1 MMQSSGPAQPPPLPQ
16 AVRRGRPPAPI
27 SPDAGPSHRAWLEP
41 VRSVLF
47 ASGLTLDD
55 LVERSGYSKTRIS
68 ELLRGNGNYP
78 LWEITFSVTRALG
91 LPTQPLRRLWTAAA
105 REAHKDSDWIHRS
118 IEQVAHAGEKPP
130 LPYQAFTEAVQGT
143 YTEYARA
150 FLLTDRRARWVVC
163 ETFDILWICW
173 DEAAA
178 SANIN
183 RYAWSLFRSRV
194 MIRAARRADG
204 HPDLRA
210 AVFSTRAVHDHTS
223 NPGHLVALTEL
234 IDLFDAINRLPDDQM
249 DLAVLQYLCG
259 TPVADS
265 AHLLGITPALAH
277 AADHHARVTVEA
289 LLNTP
294 TTE

>member
-1 MMQSSGPAQPPPLPQ
+1 MMPSPGPAQPPPLHQP
-16 AVRRGRPPAPI
+16 VRRGRPPAPI
-27 SPDAGPSHRAWLEP
+27 SADAGPSHRAWLEA

-78 LWEITFSVTRALG
+78 LWEMTFSVTRALG
-91 LPTQPLRRLWTAAA
+91 LPTQPMRRLWTAAA
-105 REAHKDSDWIHRS
+105 REAHKDDGWIHRS
-118 IEQVAHAGEKPP
+118 IRQVAHAGEEPP
-130 LPYQAFTEAVQGT
+130 LPYQAFTEAVQDA
-143 YTEYARA
+143 YTDYARA
-150 FLLTDRRARWVVC
+150 FLLTDRRARWVVS

-178 SANIN
+178 SAGIH
-183 RYAWSLFRSRV
+183 RYAWRLFRSRV
-194 MIRAARRADG
+194 MIRATRRADG

-210 AVFSTRAVHDHTS
+210 AAFSTHTVRDHG
-223 NPGHLVALTEL
+223 NAPGHLVALTEL

-249 DLAVLQYLCG
+249 DLAILRYLCG
-259 TPVADS
+259 MPTDRS

-277 AADHHARVTVEA
+277 AVDHHARVTVEA
-289 LLNTP
+289 LLNTATP
-294 TTE
+294 E